1 MASATSGDP
10 HLPSLST
17 PNLRKLDAGKSDK
30 TSFLR
35 SYIRSQEAHLAS
47 YAREGKS
54 LAAAWASPSVQPA
67 VSSRPTK
74 RVRDVELESGF
85 GTPLLKPRQARIAPR
100 PDARSPRVHKEAAD
114 SVRIGTEGKGNRPTA
129 SSSKPV
135 KDAVG
140 VTVDIDRASDT
151 DERPTKRLRQSG
163 LQQFAKPLLRTT
175 KKIAH
180 AKDEQSDTRT
190 KPLVKKRTA
199 HVDED
204 HENSAYPTP
213 LKRIST
219 FRKMSLGLAARRERR
234 RAKKAIVD
242 PKPIPAA
249 SVSSVGSEDG
259 DRDYA
264 VKGLEQKKGKK
275 GKALKIPAGL
285 ALMHGFSAQNIGKNR
300 LTVSPLRCIS
310 NVEPT
315 RAVVTIRHYGRF
327 QQGESVRE
335 DSSQS

>member
-1 MASATSGDP
+1 
-10 HLPSLST
+10 
-17 PNLRKLDAGKSDK
+17 
-30 TSFLR
+30 
-35 SYIRSQEAHLAS
+35 
-47 YAREGKS
+47 
-54 LAAAWASPSVQPA
+54 
-67 VSSRPTK
+67 
-74 RVRDVELESGF
+74 
-85 GTPLLKPRQARIAPR
+85 
-100 PDARSPRVHKEAAD
+100 
-114 SVRIGTEGKGNRPTA
+114 
-129 SSSKPV
+129 
-135 KDAVG
+135 
-140 VTVDIDRASDT
+140 
-151 DERPTKRLRQSG
+151 
-163 LQQFAKPLLRTT
+163 
-175 KKIAH
+175 
-180 AKDEQSDTRT
+180 
-190 KPLVKKRTA
+190 
-199 HVDED
+199 
-204 HENSAYPTP
+204 
-213 LKRIST
+213 
-219 FRKMSLGLAARRERR
+219 MSLGLAARRERR